1 MMSHDAHEIT
11 QASALLVDGHWFPLM
26 VRAHQ
31 GKIAFFTT
39 SGGHDWALIAARQYF
54 NEPVMITCQG
64 SLIESGIPNDC
75 GFQAVAWITSAVM
88 DKEFCSE
95 GFRTPPVSVKDAIVW
110 RTLFEHALHSRGSDI
125 ATVVP
130 ANLSFGGVSGVDLSS
145 QLQALL
151 KDHGVPEDLCAHR
164 ATTVMDKLGR
174 QAVARIFRAATP
186 WKDLKAAANHAT
198 PKLQLVMESELQAAI
213 AKRAEQGEPIGDKRR
228 KLKGD
233 KQAKRFIQLMPED
246 VGITEGIFKDAHQT
260 NLTQIPLA
268 NIGPQAK
275 GIVVCQAANAIP
287 YLKLRKPI
295 SQHGLAMIVLD
306 HRDMAIQGS
315 GQEIRFPARCEKTGE
330 AMLITARIIQLGAV
344 EVSKIQAPQGAKVE
358 EVTAEAIRIV
368 AYKDELT
375 STTWDKFIARPIR
388 HVIEAHPFLQTE
400 GMHNP
405 IIDIWDRQHLNE
417 RFEKTHPKQSSV
429 FMACFVWR
437 TSS

>member
-1 MMSHDAHEIT
+1 MEFYLQIVASTGVVKAMPLCLIPDDIEDGELTHLLGNWLQPMMSHDAHEIT

-125 ATVVP
+125 ATIVP

-174 QAVARIFRAATP
+174 QAVARIFRAATT

-268 NIGPQAK
+268 SIGPQAK
-275 GIVVCQAANAIP
+275 EIVVCQAANAIP
-287 YLKLRKPI
+287 FLKLRKPI

-315 GQEIRFPARCEKTGE
+315 GQEIDSQRGVRK
-330 AMLITARIIQLGAV
+330 LV
-344 EVSKIQAPQGAKVE
+344 
-358 EVTAEAIRIV
+358 
-368 AYKDELT
+368 
-375 STTWDKFIARPIR
+375 
-388 HVIEAHPFLQTE
+388 
-400 GMHNP
+400 
-405 IIDIWDRQHLNE
+405 
-417 RFEKTHPKQSSV
+417 KQ
-429 FMACFVWR
+429 C
-437 TSS
+437 